1 MPPDQTPHHDRGP
14 ASPVGEAMAWATR
27 IMAIGLAMF
36 IPGVVGGWLDDRFG
50 LRLLGPLG
58 FVLGFAAALTWLT
71 QLAAGPKKERR
82 P

>member
-1 MPPDQTPHHDRGP
+1 MAPEQHPDRDRGP
-14 ASPVGEAMAWATR
+14 ASPVGEAMVWSTR

-36 IPGVVGGWLDDRFG
+36 IPGVVGGWLDERYG

-58 FVLGFAAALTWLT
+58 FLLGFGTALAWLT
-71 QLAAGPKKERR
+71 QLASKPKERR